1 MKSDAGCNCNCRVSS
16 WSVAVCRCSNSP
28 VSSWKRPAMNENSFP
43 LSGDGENCEC
53 FHNFMSVNIVEGI
66 LSNWS
71 PFLLLH
77 FAERKKAEKMYTISI
92 HFNVRTQGDRRGCK
106 RRKRGSISLHLFFF
120 LRRFYFITS
129 EYHTNCRLFNGWSRS
144 FFLKAAQRNFRLY
157 SFVGAEGGERF
168 NE

>member
-1 MKSDAGCNCNCRVSS
+1 MKSDAACNCNCRVSS
-16 WSVAVCRCSNSP
+16 WLDADCSYWKP
-28 VSSWKRPAMNENSFP
+28 VSSWKGPAMNENSFP
-43 LSGDGENCEC
+43 LSMKKIENVFIISCQW
-53 FHNFMSVNIVEGI
+53 I
-66 LSNWS
+66 LSKVS
-71 PFLLLH
+71 YQIDPH
-77 FAERKKAEKMYTISI
+77 FFFFFFCEEKKAEKMYTISI